1 MGLLKNNSK
10 NLEKLYSDTFSIY
23 RVITKDDGYGG
34 TVEEEVLISENNRCR
49 LSKTTIKGSSNTPI
63 NSSEQEFRL
72 FIPLTTKVLQ
82 NDRLEVHRGFSKYT
96 ARASFPFKY
105 YDIIPHQEIV
115 LKEVI
120 ENVD

>member
-1 MGLLKNNSK
+1 MVD
-10 NLEKLYSDTFSIY
+10 KLYTDTFSIY
-23 RVITKDDGYGG
+23 RSTTKDDSYGG

>member
-1 MGLLKNNSK
+1 MGLLMNNSK
-10 NLEKLYSDTFSIY
+10 DIEKLYTDTFSIY
-23 RVITKDDGYGG
+23 RPVTKDDGYGG
-34 TVEEEVLISENNRCR
+34 TVEEEVLISENNKCR
-49 LSKTTIKGSSNTPI
+49 LSKATIKSSSNTSI

-72 FIPLTTKVLQ
+72 FIPLKTEVLQ
-82 NDRLEVHRGFSKYT
+82 NDRLEVHRGSSKYI

-105 YDIIPHQEIV
+105 YDVIPHQEIV

>member
-1 MGLLKNNSK
+1 MGLLMNNSK
-10 NLEKLYSDTFSIY
+10 DIERLYTDTFSIY
-23 RVITKDDGYGG
+23 RPVTKDDGYGG
-34 TVEEEVLISENNRCR
+34 TVEEEVLISENNKCR
-49 LSKTTIKGSSNTPI
+49 LSKATIKSSSNTSI

-72 FIPLTTKVLQ
+72 FIPLTIEVLQ
-82 NDRLEVHRGFSKYT
+82 NDRLEVHRGSSKYT

-105 YDIIPHQEIV
+105 YDVIPHQEVV